1 MKSTSGDCLP
11 NYSRVMFLE
20 SRKVHKSNELAVMY
34 DVSELYGM
42 SLENLLTIRIK
53 NGEIFKEEE
62 VI

>member
-1 MKSTSGDCLP
+1 
-11 NYSRVMFLE
+11 MFLE